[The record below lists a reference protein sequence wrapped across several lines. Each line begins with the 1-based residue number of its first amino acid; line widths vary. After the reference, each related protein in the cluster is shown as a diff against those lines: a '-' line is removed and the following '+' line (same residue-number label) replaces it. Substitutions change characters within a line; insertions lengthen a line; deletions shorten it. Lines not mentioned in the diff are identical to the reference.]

1 MKLSVRTKTTP
12 QGVHVE
18 PTHISKKVYD
28 HLPFSHGRIVVV
40 KPHNQDAKTS
50 CALVPGGIRIQ
61 LRGFLNHEADR
72 GTTIPS
78 KTPDLLRKELQQV
91 FGALREACANPQE
104 TPHHEPT

>member
-18 PTHISKKVYD
+18 PSHVAKVVYS
-28 HLPFSHGRIVVV
+28 HLPFRHGRIVVD
-40 KPHNQDAKTS
+40 KPRNQDAKTS

-61 LRGFLNHEADR
+61 LRGFLNHGADR

-78 KTPDLLRKELQQV
+78 KTPDLLRKELQQT
-91 FGALREACANPQE
+91 FIALREACVN
-104 TPHHEPT
+104 HD

>member
-1 MKLSVRTKTTP
+1 MKLSIKTKTTP

-18 PTHISKKVYD
+18 PSHIAKGVYD
-28 HLPFSHGRIVVV
+28 RLPFSHGRIVVV
-40 KPHNQDAKTS
+40 KPRNQDAKTS

-78 KTPDLLRKELQQV
+78 KDPDLLRKELRQA
-91 FGALREACANPQE
+91 FIALREACVN
-104 TPHHEPT
+104 HN

>member
-18 PTHISKKVYD
+18 PSHIAKVVYD

-40 KPHNQDAKTS
+40 KPRSQDAKTS

-61 LRGFLNHEADR
+61 LRGFLNHGADR
-72 GTTIPS
+72 GATVPS
-78 KTPDLLRKELQQV
+78 KNPGLLRKELQQT
-91 FGALREACANPQE
+91 FIALREACVN
-104 TPHHEPT
+104 HD

>member
-18 PTHISKKVYD
+18 PTHISKMVYD
-28 HLPFSHGRIVVV
+28 RLPFSHGRIVVV
-40 KPHNQDAKTS
+40 KPRSPDAKTS

-78 KTPDLLRKELQQV
+78 KTPDLLRKEVQQV
-91 FGALREACANPQE
+91 FIALREACVNP
-104 TPHHEPT
+104 TN

>member
-1 MKLSVRTKTTP
+1 MKLSIRTKATP

-18 PTHISKKVYD
+18 PSHIAKAVYD
-28 HLPFSHGRIVVV
+28 RLPFSHGRIVVV
-40 KPHNQDAKTS
+40 KPRHQDAKTS

-78 KTPDLLRKELQQV
+78 KNPDLLRKELRQA
-91 FGALREACANPQE
+91 FIALREACANPN
-104 TPHHEPT
+104 